1 MKLPIIIA
9 AAIAV
14 VAIPVAVHG
23 AEGQTQPSEKRY
35 CTVSQQIGT
44 RLGAVRRCRTKAEFD
59 SERAEGKAA
68 AERIQSQKN
77 FTEQMAGGGDGAMC
91 RAAGRSC

>member
-1 MKLPIIIA
+1 VKLQIIV

-14 VAIPVAVHG
+14 VAIPLSVQG
-23 AEGQTQPSEKRY
+23 AEGQTAPKEKRY
-35 CTVSQQIGT
+35 CEVNQQIGT
-44 RLGAVRRCRTKAEFD
+44 RLGAVRTCRTKAERD
-59 SERAEGKAA
+59 AARAESRAT

-77 FTEQMAGGGDGAMC
+77 FTEAMAGMGGGGVC